1 MPSQRS
7 QYGNTVHLFI
17 GTGRSPCKITL
28 MPFTFINNSIVIL
41 QGLIRLFIFKS
52 VSSSGRYTE
61 ALLHTASWLSYP
73 SSWSPSQS
81 SFVLTMFLYTR
92 NLSSKV
98 PVHIFLL
105 ENIVKLRF
113 WGPSEAE
120 GPQHTPD
127 SPVNF
132 SDACPRISKSGWF
145 GVVRPGTPDT
155 VRCAIF
161 QHTQVLFYSN
171 KIVSLTNFFPGLCW
185 TLCTCN
191 TWILDKLV
199 SPHVCVGRQPPK
211 LILENGYPN
220 FPFTRIALN
229 PSQVIQQSNLSTT
242 VSFLLSS
249 VPFVRNLHKLEPLT
263 LTSWS
268 QEPQE

>member
-1 MPSQRS
+1 MPSQRP

-17 GTGRSPCKITL
+17 GTGHSPCKITL

-41 QGLIRLFIFKS
+41 QGLIWLFIFKS
-52 VSSSGRYTE
+52 VSSSCRYTE

-120 GPQHTPD
+120 GPQHLDHFYFVLVIKYSTHCVWTNIILYEQWVHVVKTNWEKALLGLEVGITQIHMVP
-127 SPVNF
+127 SEK
-132 SDACPRISKSGWF
+132 CKLQTLSKLFW
-145 GVVRPGTPDT
+145 VLI
-155 VRCAIF
+155 IF
-161 QHTQVLFYSN
+161 V
-171 KIVSLTNFFPGLCW
+171 
-185 TLCTCN
+185 
-191 TWILDKLV
+191 
-199 SPHVCVGRQPPK
+199 
-211 LILENGYPN
+211 
-220 FPFTRIALN
+220 
-229 PSQVIQQSNLSTT
+229 
-242 VSFLLSS
+242 
-249 VPFVRNLHKLEPLT
+249 
-263 LTSWS
+263 
-268 QEPQE
+268 